1 MVPVE
6 AARHSRDWSNIELTA
21 GAPPAYKAT
30 IQAMNNKGLVTL
42 IAGWG
47 WLVMPAAQAQTE
59 DRPSTDSIER
69 GANDPNP
76 PVESGAPPAPGLAP
90 PIVLATPVVPLTP
103 SGISA
108 PTPVNPWFVRPQ
120 FVLTAGAASDWR
132 LTIYGF
138 AEADGMW
145 DSTQSF
151 NDGLNNGVIAHPLTQ
166 AGRYPNFQTTIR
178 NSRLG
183 FKAQTPESH
192 GVRPSGVLEFDL
204 FGNQPRIDSGGG
216 SPGVASG
223 PGATTEAV
231 YFNNAALRIRHAYVK
246 IENWVVNVVAGQ
258 TYHLLGWQNYFFG
271 ATCGFLGMPNQLFN
285 RTVQLRLSH
294 AFEWDT
300 VSLDLAGGAFRPAQR
315 ASGVPDA
322 QGGARLTF
330 NHWKGITTPGSGG
343 TDALA
348 AAVGVSGLV
357 RSFKVDPHAPLPAPR
372 IPLLGWA
379 IAANV
384 LVPIIPA
391 TDGTDRRNALT
402 LTGEFVTGTGH
413 ADQYTG
419 MTAGATMPNVYPL
432 PPGTPITYT
441 GMATPQDMAGAAA
454 QVGLPYTPNI
464 DPGLVAFDQYEILH
478 TINWQTF
485 VVGLQYYLPPNG
497 RAFVSSNYSEATSNN
512 IASLYHPITPRQ
524 PWINPLGV
532 FRSSRYIDGNLFVDI
547 TPSVRAGVSY
557 QWVQQKLTDD
567 TTVHNHR
574 VEMTVLFFL

>member
-1 MVPVE
+1 
-6 AARHSRDWSNIELTA
+6 
-21 GAPPAYKAT
+21 
-30 IQAMNNKGLVTL
+30 MNNKGLVTL
-42 IAGWG
+42 IAGCG
-47 WLVMPAAQAQTE
+47 WLVTPVAQGQTE
-59 DRPSTDSIER
+59 DRPPTDSNQQS
-69 GANDPNP
+69 ANEQDPL
-76 PVESGAPPAPGLAP
+76 VESGRPPAPATVP
-90 PIVLATPVVPLTP
+90 TIVLAAPLVPPTP
-103 SGISA
+103 SGIAS
-108 PTPVNPWFVRPQ
+108 PTPVNPWFVRRQ
-120 FVLTAGAASDWR
+120 FVLTAGAASNWS

-166 AGRYPNFQTTIR
+166 ASRYPSFQTTIR
-178 NSRLG
+178 NSRIG
-183 FKAQTPESH
+183 FKGQAPESH
-192 GVRPSGVLEFDL
+192 GIRSSGVLELDL

-223 PGATTEAV
+223 PGATTEAL
-231 YFNNAALRIRHAYVK
+231 YFNNAALRVRHAYVK
-246 IENWVVNVVAGQ
+246 IENQVVNVLAGQ
-258 TYHLLGWQNYFFG
+258 TNYLLGWQGYFFG

-294 AFEWDT
+294 AFEWNT
-300 VSLDLAGGAFRPAQR
+300 ASLDLAGGAFRPVQR

-322 QGGARLTF
+322 QGGARLSF

-348 AAVGVSGLV
+348 AAVGISGLV

-372 IPLLGWA
+372 IPLIGWA

-384 LVPIIPA
+384 LLPIIPA

-497 RAFVSSNYSEATSNN
+497 RAFVSSNYSEGNSSN

-532 FRSSRYIDGNLFVDI
+532 FRSSRYIDGNIFVDI
-547 TPSVRAGVSY
+547 TPSVRAGLSY
-557 QWVQQKLTDD
+557 QWLQQKLADD

-574 VEMTVLFFL
+574 LEMTLLCFL